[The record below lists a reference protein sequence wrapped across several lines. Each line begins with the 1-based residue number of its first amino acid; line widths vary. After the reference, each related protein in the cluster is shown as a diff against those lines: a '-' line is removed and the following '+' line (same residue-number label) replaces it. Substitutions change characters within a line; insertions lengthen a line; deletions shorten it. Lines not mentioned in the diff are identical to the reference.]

1 MEAPKPQTLIS
12 NLERNLEFSNEKNG
26 KKFIWKIKSFNGN
39 LEFNIKDSTSF
50 INPQFQRIF
59 SKYELEKMNKFFLMF
74 EDMNLVS
81 EEIERRI
88 KNNLY

>member
-26 KKFIWKIKSFNGN
+26 KFIWKIKSFNGN